1 MIGETLSSSSTES
14 TRLPDPWSES
24 GYADWY
30 NALDVRKAWMRM
42 MGLDDDEIAE
52 QCEHSP
58 PTDLDDELSNYN
70 AMFEIQEI
78 NKR

>member
-1 MIGETLSSSSTES
+1 MIGETLSSSPMES
-14 TRLPDPWSES
+14 HTLPDPWSES
-24 GYADWY
+24 GYSNWY
-30 NALDVRKAWMRM
+30 NALEVRKAWMRM

-58 PTDLDDELSNYN
+58 PSDLDEELSDYN
-70 AMFEIQEI
+70 AMFDIQEI

>member
-1 MIGETLSSSSTES
+1 
-14 TRLPDPWSES
+14 
-24 GYADWY
+24 
-30 NALDVRKAWMRM
+30 MRM